1 MLKWIKKLPVPQPVR
16 HWVISP
22 LWCAIVRLSKPEVR
36 IVTGGI
42 SFYLIIDP
50 HPSLSPPAGEFS
62 LQC

>member
-42 SFYLIIDP
+42 SFYALFFR
-50 HPSLSPPAGEFS
+50 LSI
-62 LQC
+62 